1 MGKISIIDFAHKD
14 EIMEEMSTLEAD
26 RVDSDQKPSIKNKD
40 WQKEKLGRSPD
51 FSDAIMMR
59 MIFEFQRKNFT
70 LFSI

>member
-1 MGKISIIDFAHKD
+1 
-14 EIMEEMSTLEAD
+14 MEEIATLEAD
-26 RVDSDQKPSIKNKD
+26 KVDSDSKPTIKNKD

-59 MIFEFQRKNFT
+59 MVFEFNKRSFN